1 MPLSSYA
8 SRGHGLLGSRIRP
21 MNEELQQIFD
31 NAPGDEPKSR
41 LEPYREL
48 VLRWRRQGRSYRR
61 ICQLLR
67 DKCGVDITYLPL
79 YEFVQRRSRPR
90 KPRPEPEVEQPQI
103 PASEPEPVVRQGK
116 ETDCRRTRSPSRIYS
131 LSQSAHVRGTAEA
144 RLGLRRGQTADY
156 SKTLRSILKWLQQ
169 TQ

>member
-1 MPLSSYA
+1 
-8 SRGHGLLGSRIRP
+8 

-31 NAPGDEPKSR
+31 SAPGDEPKSR

-90 KPRPEPEVEQPQI
+90 KPKPEPEVEPPQI

-116 ETDCRRTRSPSRIYS
+116 K
-131 LSQSAHVRGTAEA
+131 L
-144 RLGLRRGQTADY
+144 TADER
-156 SKTLRSILKWLQQ
+156 TAQLEFIRSLNQ
-169 TQ
+169 TTSEEQPNLGWDFDVDKPRTIQKL

>member
-1 MPLSSYA
+1 MPLSSYT
-8 SRGHGLLGSRIRP
+8 SRGHGLLGSRILP

-31 NAPGDEPKSR
+31 SAPGDEPKSR

-90 KPRPEPEVEQPQI
+90 KPRPEPDVEQLQI
-103 PASEPEPVVRQGK
+103 PASEPEPAVRQGK
-116 ETDCRRTRSPSRIYS
+116 K
-131 LSQSAHVRGTAEA
+131 LTAEERA
-144 RLGLRRGQTADY
+144 AQVEFI
-156 SKTLRSILKWLQQ
+156 RSLNQPTSEEQPKPGWDFDVDKPRTIQKL
-169 TQ
+169 

>member
-1 MPLSSYA
+1 
-8 SRGHGLLGSRIRP
+8 

-31 NAPGDEPKSR
+31 SAPEDEAKSR

-90 KPRPEPEVEQPQI
+90 KLKPETEVEQPPI
-103 PASEPEPVVRQGK
+103 SASEPERVVRQGK
-116 ETDCRRTRSPSRIYS
+116 K
-131 LSQSAHVRGTAEA
+131 LTAEERA
-144 RLGLRRGQTADY
+144 AQVEFIRSLNQP
-156 SKTLRSILKWLQQ
+156 TLEEQPKPGWDFDVDKPRTIQKL
-169 TQ
+169 

>member
-8 SRGHGLLGSRIRP
+8 SRGHGLLGSRILP

-31 NAPGDEPKSR
+31 SAPGDEPKSR

-90 KPRPEPEVEQPQI
+90 KPKPEPDVEQPQI
-103 PASEPEPVVRQGK
+103 PALEPEPVVRQGK
-116 ETDCRRTRSPSRIYS
+116 K
-131 LSQSAHVRGTAEA
+131 LTAEERA
-144 RLGLRRGQTADY
+144 AQVEFI
-156 SKTLRSILKWLQQ
+156 RSLNQPTSEEQPKPGWDFDVDKPRTVQKL
-169 TQ
+169 

>member
-1 MPLSSYA
+1 
-8 SRGHGLLGSRIRP
+8 

-31 NAPGDEPKSR
+31 SAPEDEPKSR

-67 DKCGVDITYLPL
+67 DRCGVDITYLPL

-90 KPRPEPEVEQPQI
+90 NPKPEPEVEQPLI
-103 PASEPEPVVRQGK
+103 PASEPEPGVRQGK
-116 ETDCRRTRSPSRIYS
+116 K
-131 LSQSAHVRGTAEA
+131 LTAEERA
-144 RLGLRRGQTADY
+144 AQVEFI
-156 SKTLRSILKWLQQ
+156 RSINQPTSEEQPKLGWDFDVDKPRTIQKL
-169 TQ
+169 

>member
-8 SRGHGLLGSRIRP
+8 PRGHGLLGSRVLL

-31 NAPGDEPKSR
+31 SAPGDEPKSR

-90 KPRPEPEVEQPQI
+90 KPKPEPDVEQPQI

-116 ETDCRRTRSPSRIYS
+116 K
-131 LSQSAHVRGTAEA
+131 LTAEERA
-144 RLGLRRGQTADY
+144 AQVEFI
-156 SKTLRSILKWLQQ
+156 RSLNQPTSEEQPKPGWDFDVDKPRTIQKL
-169 TQ
+169 

>member
-1 MPLSSYA
+1 
-8 SRGHGLLGSRIRP
+8 

-31 NAPGDEPKSR
+31 SAPGDEPKSR

-67 DKCGVDITYLPL
+67 EKCGLNITYLPL

-90 KPRPEPEVEQPQI
+90 KPKPEPEIEQPQI
-103 PASEPEPVVRQGK
+103 PASEPEPVEGK
-116 ETDCRRTRSPSRIYS
+116 GKK
-131 LSQSAHVRGTAEA
+131 LTAEERA
-144 RLGLRRGQTADY
+144 AQVEFIRSLNQPTSEEQPNLGWDFDVDKPRTIQKL
-156 SKTLRSILKWLQQ
+156 
-169 TQ
+169 

>member
-1 MPLSSYA
+1 
-8 SRGHGLLGSRIRP
+8 

-31 NAPGDEPKSR
+31 SAPGDEPKSR

-116 ETDCRRTRSPSRIYS
+116 K
-131 LSQSAHVRGTAEA
+131 LTAEERA
-144 RLGLRRGQTADY
+144 AQVEFIRSLNQPTSEEQ
-156 SKTLRSILKWLQQ
+156 SKPGWDFDVDKPRTIQKL
-169 TQ
+169 

>member
-1 MPLSSYA
+1 
-8 SRGHGLLGSRIRP
+8 

-31 NAPGDEPKSR
+31 SAPGDEPKSR

-90 KPRPEPEVEQPQI
+90 KPKPEPDVEQPQI

-116 ETDCRRTRSPSRIYS
+116 K
-131 LSQSAHVRGTAEA
+131 LTAEERA
-144 RLGLRRGQTADY
+144 AQVEFIRSLNQP
-156 SKTLRSILKWLQQ
+156 TLEEQPKPGWDFDVDKPRTIQKL
-169 TQ
+169 

>member
-1 MPLSSYA
+1 
-8 SRGHGLLGSRIRP
+8 

-31 NAPGDEPKSR
+31 SAPEDEPKSR

-90 KPRPEPEVEQPQI
+90 KPKPEPEVEQPQI

-116 ETDCRRTRSPSRIYS
+116 K
-131 LSQSAHVRGTAEA
+131 LTAEERA
-144 RLGLRRGQTADY
+144 AQVEFI
-156 SKTLRSILKWLQQ
+156 RSLNQPTSEEQPKPGWDFDVDKPRTIQKL
-169 TQ
+169 

>member
-1 MPLSSYA
+1 
-8 SRGHGLLGSRIRP
+8 

-31 NAPGDEPKSR
+31 SAPEDEPKSR

-90 KPRPEPEVEQPQI
+90 KPKPEPEVEQPQI
-103 PASEPEPVVRQGK
+103 PASEPESVVRQGK
-116 ETDCRRTRSPSRIYS
+116 K
-131 LSQSAHVRGTAEA
+131 LTAEERA
-144 RLGLRRGQTADY
+144 AQVEFI
-156 SKTLRSILKWLQQ
+156 RSLNQPTSEEQPKLCWDFDVDKPRTIQKI
-169 TQ
+169 